1 MEARLTGIPR
11 EETLRYL
18 GYAGS
23 EIPPELEA
31 DLTRCEAE
39 VLGTVR
45 PRVTWRLFDLLPD
58 GTFSGTGF
66 RPEARDLAELLKDC
80 RKALLMAATLGME
93 CETLLRHRQQR
104 NMSDAV
110 ILDAAASAAIENVCD
125 NLCRDLAERFRPLY
139 LTDRFSP
146 GYGDL
151 PLSCQR
157 ELCGI
162 LDVTRQIGLSL
173 TESGLMLPQKSV
185 TAVLGL
191 SERPQPRR
199 SRNCEDCGISG
210 TCSFRKEG
218 KHCGQT

>member
-1 MEARLTGIPR
+1 MKARLTGIRR

-23 EIPPELEA
+23 PIPPELEA
-31 DLTRCEAE
+31 ALSRCEEE
-39 VLGTVR
+39 VIRTAC
-45 PRVTWRLFDLLPD
+45 PRATWRLFDLLPD
-58 GTFSGTGF
+58 GHFAGTGF
-66 RPEARDLAELLKDC
+66 LPEGADVPALLQNC
-80 RKALLMAATLGME
+80 RRAILMAATLGME
-93 CETLLRHRQQR
+93 CEALLRHALQR

-125 NLCRDLAERFRPLY
+125 NLCADLAVRFSPLF

-146 GYGDL
+146 GYGDF
-151 PLSCQR
+151 PLSAQR
-157 ELCGI
+157 EVCGI

-191 SERPQPRR
+191 SELPQPRR
-199 SRNCEDCGISG
+199 HRSCEDCSLSG
-210 TCSFRKEG
+210 SCSFRKEG
-218 KHCGQT
+218 KHCGET